1 MVMAIRSSLKKKSI
15 LALTIYL
22 AFFLAI
28 VGTLSYWGLEVPFRK
43 ELKNNLAL
51 RAELLATQIRG
62 PLNNSI
68 GVLQSVTSIGKSAAD
83 KEEQERMLR
92 SLFSVVGGV
101 IISGGLW
108 PEPNLSATDPSL
120 RYDSLFFNKATDGQ
134 VDQLSSW
141 NNPKAGGYD
150 RESWYLAAE
159 REAEGLY
166 FWSPVYV
173 DPYTRVEMITVS
185 TPYYRNGQF
194 AGVATVDLSLE
205 SLIQF
210 VAATAEQY
218 NLGVNLKDAFGVEV
232 VSHNF
237 RTYDNALVSYYSF
250 GEFNWQIEVV
260 NANQHVDEII
270 FDLIINIEKGLMP
283 ILLLCVMVGYFLI
296 SHYWIRPIVLIAKKV
311 SESREGEIIDIR
323 YKSQDEI
330 RHLIDTFNQKTIY
343 LEAEKVKAQASTK
356 AKSAFLATLSHEI
369 RTPMNG
375 VLGTA
380 QILLKD
386 ELTPKQRQ
394 HLTSLY
400 ESGEHMM
407 SLLNE
412 ILDYSKIEQGKFE
425 LDHSAFPL
433 KSIIGSI
440 KSIYS
445 SLCVEKGLKF
455 QLNSEITD
463 GRWYYGD
470 KARLRQIIFNLLSNA
485 VKFTEAGFVAI
496 GLSEESCDEENY
508 LIIKVQ
514 DTGIGIAQESLGRI
528 FRPFE
533 QAESH
538 TTRRFGGTGLGLAI
552 VKQIAELMN
561 GTVLVQSE
569 VGQGSCFKVR
579 VKLAITEPVTE
590 DVKPTK
596 AKTYPGLRV
605 LIVEDNRT
613 NIMILEAFMRNKGF
627 ECHSVMD
634 GVQAITA
641 LQESSFD
648 LVLMDNHMPLKDGIQ
663 ATREI
668 RQLPLPQAKIL
679 LFGCTADVFKD
690 TRDKMLSAGADDIIA
705 KPIAEHE
712 LDMAL
717 EQHSERLYQF
727 HREPSLPSVE

>member
-1 MVMAIRSSLKKKSI
+1 MAIRSSLKKKSI

-51 RAELLATQIRG
+51 RAELLATQIRE

-141 NNPKAGGYD
+141 NNPKAGGYE

-194 AGVATVDLSLE
+194 AGVATVDLPLE

-538 TTRRFGGTGLGLAI
+538 TTRCFGGTGLGLAI

-579 VKLAITEPVTE
+579 VRLAITEPVTE

>member
-1 MVMAIRSSLKKKSI
+1 MAIRSSLKKKSI

-51 RAELLATQIRG
+51 RAELLATQIRE

-101 IISGGLW
+101 LISGGLW
-108 PEPNLSATDPSL
+108 PEPNLSATDPSQ

-173 DPYTRVEMITVS
+173 DPDTRVEMITVS

>member
-1 MVMAIRSSLKKKSI
+1 MAIRSSLKKKSI
-15 LALTIYL
+15 IALTIYL

-43 ELKNNLAL
+43 ELKNNLSL
-51 RAELLATQIRG
+51 RAELLATQIRE

-68 GVLQSVTSIGKSAAD
+68 GVLQSVTSIGKSALD

-108 PEPNLSATDPSL
+108 PNPDLAPMVQQ
-120 RYDSLFFNKATDGQ
+120 RYDSLFFNKAVDGQ
-134 VDQLSSW
+134 IDQLISW
-141 NNPKAGGYD
+141 NNPQAGGYD
-150 RESWYLAAE
+150 KESWYLAAE
-159 REAEGLY
+159 NEKEGLY
-166 FWSPVYV
+166 FWSPVYI
-173 DPYTRVEMITVS
+173 DAYTQVEMITVS
-185 TPYYRNGQF
+185 TPYYRNGVF

-205 SLIQF
+205 GLIKF
-210 VAATAEQY
+210 VAETAEQY
-218 NLGVNLKDAFGVEV
+218 NLGVNLKDAFGVDI

-237 RTYDNALVSYYSF
+237 RIYENALVSYYNF

-260 NANQHVDEII
+260 NATHHIDEII
-270 FDLIINIEKGLMP
+270 FNLIINIEKRLMP

-296 SHYWIRPIVLIAKKV
+296 NHYWIRPIVMIAKKV
-311 SESREGEIIDIR
+311 NESREGEIIDIR

-386 ELTPKQRQ
+386 ELTAKQRQ

-407 SLLNE
+407 TLLNE

-425 LDHSAFPL
+425 LDYSSFPL
-433 KSIIGSI
+433 RSIIGSI

-445 SLCVEKGLKF
+445 SLCFEKGLKF
-455 QLNSEITD
+455 HLNSEITD
-463 GRWYYGD
+463 SRWYYGD

-485 VKFTEAGFVAI
+485 VKFTERGFVTI
-496 GLSEESCDEENY
+496 GLAEEATQEGHY

-514 DTGIGIAQESLGRI
+514 DSGIGIAKEALGRI
-528 FRPFE
+528 FQPFE

-552 VKQIAELMN
+552 VKQIAALMN
-561 GTVLVQSE
+561 GTVSVQSE
-569 VGQGSCFKVR
+569 VGRGTCFEVR
-579 VKLAITEPVTE
+579 VKLAITEPIKE
-590 DVKPTK
+590 EYKPIK
-596 AKTYPGLRV
+596 AKTYPGLRA

-627 ECHSVMD
+627 ECHSVTD
-634 GVQAITA
+634 GEQAILA
-641 LQESSFD
+641 LQKHQYD

-668 RQLPLPQAKIL
+668 RQLPFPQSNIL
-679 LFGCTADVFKD
+679 LFGCTADVFKE
-690 TRDKMLSAGADDIIA
+690 TRDRMLSAGADDIIA

-712 LDMAL
+712 LDLAL
-717 EQHSERLYQF
+717 EQHHERLYQF
-727 HREPSLPSVE
+727 HPECLSELAD

>member
-1 MVMAIRSSLKKKSI
+1 MAIRSSLKKKSI

-51 RAELLATQIRG
+51 RAELLATQVRE

-68 GVLQSVTSIGKSAAD
+68 GVLQSVTSIGKSATD
-83 KEEQERMLR
+83 KQEQERMLR

-108 PEPNLSATDPSL
+108 PDPSLSTDEAL
-120 RYDSLFFNKATDGQ
+120 RYDSLFFNKAVDGHI
-134 VDQLSSW
+134 DQLISW
-141 NNPKAGGYD
+141 NNPQAGGYD
-150 RESWYLAAE
+150 KESWYLAAE
-159 REAEGLY
+159 HEAEGLY

-173 DPYTRVEMITVS
+173 DAYTRVEMITVS
-185 TPYYRNGQF
+185 TPYYRNGVF
-194 AGVATVDLSLE
+194 AGVATVDLSLDG
-205 SLIQF
+205 LIKF

-218 NLGVNLKDAFGVEV
+218 NLGVNLKDAFGVDI

-237 RTYDNALVSYYSF
+237 RTYEHALVSYHNF

-260 NANQHVDEII
+260 NATQHVDEII
-270 FDLIINIEKGLMP
+270 FNLIIDIEKRLMP

-296 SHYWIRPIVLIAKKV
+296 NHYWIRPIVMIAKKV
-311 SESREGEIIDIR
+311 SESGEGEIIDIR
-323 YKSQDEI
+323 YQYQDEI

-386 ELTPKQRQ
+386 ELTTKQRQ

-425 LDHSAFPL
+425 LDYSPFPL
-433 KSIIGSI
+433 RSIIGSI

-445 SLCVEKGLKF
+445 SLCYEKGLKF
-455 QLNSEITD
+455 QLHSEISDT
-463 GRWYYGD
+463 RWYYGD
-470 KARLRQIIFNLLSNA
+470 KARLRQIVFNLLSNA
-485 VKFTEAGFVAI
+485 VKFTEKGFVSV
-496 GLSEESCDEENY
+496 GLMEEKTHDGNY
-508 LIIKVQ
+508 LTIKVQ
-514 DTGIGIAQESLGRI
+514 DSGIGIAQEALGRI
-528 FRPFE
+528 FQPFE

-561 GTVLVQSE
+561 GSVVVHSE
-569 VGQGSCFKVR
+569 VGRGTCFEVK
-579 VKLAITEPVTE
+579 VKLSITEPIKE
-590 DVKPTK
+590 EFKPTK

-627 ECHSVMD
+627 ECQSVTD
-634 GVQAITA
+634 GEQAIVA
-641 LQESSFD
+641 LQQGQFD

-668 RQLPLPQAKIL
+668 RQLSSPQSNIL
-679 LFGCTADVFKD
+679 LFGCTADVFKE
-690 TRDKMLSAGADDIIA
+690 TRDRMIAAGADDIIA

-712 LDMAL
+712 LDFTL
-717 EQHSERLYQF
+717 EQHYERLYQY
-727 HREPSLPSVE
+727 HPECLSAVSD

>member
-1 MVMAIRSSLKKKSI
+1 MAIRSSLKKKSI

-51 RAELLATQIRG
+51 RAELLATQIRE

-68 GVLQSVTSIGKSAAD
+68 GVLQSVTSIGKDAIN

-108 PEPNLSATDPSL
+108 PDPNLSTTKPL
-120 RYDSLFFNKATDGQ
+120 RYDSLFFNKAIDGQ
-134 VDQLSSW
+134 VDQLISW

-150 RESWYLAAE
+150 KESWYVAAE
-159 REAEGLY
+159 NEAEGMY

-173 DPYTRVEMITVS
+173 DAYTRVEMITVS
-185 TPYYRNGQF
+185 TPYYRNGVF

-205 SLIQF
+205 GLIKF
-210 VAATAEQY
+210 VASTAEQY
-218 NLGVNLKDAFGVEV
+218 NLGVNLKDAFGVEI

-237 RTYDNALVSYYSF
+237 RTYDNALVSYYNF

-260 NANQHVDEII
+260 NATQHVDEII
-270 FDLIINIEKGLMP
+270 FNLIINIEKGLMP

-311 SESREGEIIDIR
+311 SESGEGEIIDIR
-323 YKSQDEI
+323 YKNQDEI

-386 ELTPKQRQ
+386 ELTAKQRQ

-407 SLLNE
+407 YLLNE

-425 LDHSAFPL
+425 LDYSPFPL
-433 KSIIGSI
+433 RSIIGSI

-445 SLCVEKGLKF
+445 SLCFEKGLQF
-455 QLNSEITD
+455 QLHSEIIDT
-463 GRWYYGD
+463 RWYYGD

-485 VKFTEAGFVAI
+485 VKFTEQGFVSV
-496 GLSEESCDEENY
+496 GLSEENIGDEY
-508 LIIKVQ
+508 FLTIKVQ
-514 DTGIGIAQESLGRI
+514 DSGIGIPQDALDRI
-528 FRPFE
+528 FQPFE

-552 VKQIAELMN
+552 VKQIAELMS
-561 GTVLVQSE
+561 GTVSVQSE
-569 VGQGSCFKVR
+569 VGQGTCFEVR
-579 VKLAITEPVTE
+579 VKLAASEPIKE
-590 DVKPTK
+590 EYKPVK

-627 ECHSVMD
+627 ECHSVTD
-634 GVQAITA
+634 GEQAIYA
-641 LQESSFD
+641 LKNSSYD

-668 RQLPLPQAKIL
+668 RQLPLPQSNIL
-679 LFGCTADVFKD
+679 LFGCTADVFKE
-690 TRDKMLSAGADDIIA
+690 TRDRMISAGADDIIA

-712 LDMAL
+712 LDLAL
-717 EQHSERLYQF
+717 ELHSERLYQF
-727 HREPSLPSVE
+727 HAERLIQAMD

>member
-1 MVMAIRSSLKKKSI
+1 MAIRSSLKKKSI

-28 VGTLSYWGLEVPFRK
+28 VGTLSYWVLEVPFRK

-51 RAELLATQIRG
+51 RAELLATQIRE
-62 PLNNSI
+62 PLSNSI
-68 GVLQSVTSIGKSAAD
+68 GVLQSVTSIGKDAID

-92 SLFSVVGGV
+92 SLFSVVDGV
-101 IISGGLW
+101 IVSGGLW
-108 PEPNLSATDPSL
+108 PDPNLSTTELS
-120 RYDSLFFNKATDGQ
+120 RYDSLFFNKAVDGE
-134 VDQLSSW
+134 VDQLISW

-150 RESWYLAAE
+150 KESWYLAAE
-159 REAEGLY
+159 NEAEGHY
-166 FWSPVYV
+166 FWSPVYI
-173 DPYTRVEMITVS
+173 DAYTRVEMITVS
-185 TPYYRNGQF
+185 TPYYRNGVF

-205 SLIQF
+205 GLIQF
-210 VAATAEQY
+210 VAKNAEQY
-218 NLGVNLKDAFGVEV
+218 NLGVNLKDAFGVEI

-237 RTYDNALVSYYSF
+237 RTYENALVSYYNF

-260 NANQHVDEII
+260 NADQHVDEII

-296 SHYWIRPIVLIAKKV
+296 SHYWIRPIALIAKKV
-311 SESREGEIIDIR
+311 SESGEGEIIDIR
-323 YKSQDEI
+323 YKNQDEI

-386 ELTPKQRQ
+386 ELTAKQRQ

-407 SLLNE
+407 YLLNE

-425 LDHSAFPL
+425 LDYSPFPL
-433 KSIIGSI
+433 RSIIGSI

-445 SLCVEKGLKF
+445 SLCFEKGLQF
-455 QLNSEITD
+455 QLHSEIIDT
-463 GRWYYGD
+463 RWYYGD

-485 VKFTEAGFVAI
+485 VKFTEQGFVSV
-496 GLSEESCDEENY
+496 GLSEENIGDEY
-508 LIIKVQ
+508 FLTIKVQ
-514 DTGIGIAQESLGRI
+514 DSGIGIPQDALDRI
-528 FRPFE
+528 FQPFE

-552 VKQIAELMN
+552 VKQIAELMS
-561 GTVLVQSE
+561 GTVSVQSE
-569 VGQGSCFKVR
+569 VGQGTCFEVR
-579 VKLAITEPVTE
+579 VKLAASEPIKE
-590 DVKPTK
+590 EYKPVK

-627 ECHSVMD
+627 ECHSVTD
-634 GVQAITA
+634 GEQAIYA
-641 LQESSFD
+641 LKNSSYD

-668 RQLPLPQAKIL
+668 RQLPLPQSNIL
-679 LFGCTADVFKD
+679 LFGCTADVFKE
-690 TRDKMLSAGADDIIA
+690 TRDRMISAGADDIIA

-712 LDMAL
+712 LDLAL
-717 EQHSERLYQF
+717 ELHSERLYQF
-727 HREPSLPSVE
+727 HAERLIQATD

>member
-1 MVMAIRSSLKKKSI
+1 MAIRSSLKKKSI

-51 RAELLATQIRG
+51 RAELLATQIRE

-68 GVLQSVTSIGKSAAD
+68 GVLQSVTSIGKDAIN

-108 PEPNLSATDPSL
+108 PDPNLSTTKPL
-120 RYDSLFFNKATDGQ
+120 RYDSLFFNKAIDGQ
-134 VDQLSSW
+134 VDQLISW

-150 RESWYLAAE
+150 KESWYVAAE
-159 REAEGLY
+159 NEAEGMY

-173 DPYTRVEMITVS
+173 DAYTRVEMITVS
-185 TPYYRNGQF
+185 TPYYRNGVF

-205 SLIQF
+205 GLIKF
-210 VAATAEQY
+210 VASTAEQY
-218 NLGVNLKDAFGVEV
+218 NLGVNLKDAFGLEI

-237 RTYDNALVSYYSF
+237 RTYDNALVSYYNF

-260 NANQHVDEII
+260 NATQHVDEII
-270 FDLIINIEKGLMP
+270 FNLIINIEKGLMP

-311 SESREGEIIDIR
+311 SESGEGEIIDIR
-323 YKSQDEI
+323 YKNQDEI

-386 ELTPKQRQ
+386 ELTAKQRQ

-407 SLLNE
+407 YLLNE

-425 LDHSAFPL
+425 LDYSPFPL
-433 KSIIGSI
+433 RSIIGSI

-445 SLCVEKGLKF
+445 SLCFEKGLQF
-455 QLNSEITD
+455 QLHSEIIDT
-463 GRWYYGD
+463 RWYYGD

-485 VKFTEAGFVAI
+485 VKFTEQGFVSV
-496 GLSEESCDEENY
+496 GLSEENIGDEY
-508 LIIKVQ
+508 FLTIKVQ
-514 DTGIGIAQESLGRI
+514 DSGIGIPQDALDRI
-528 FRPFE
+528 FQPFE

-552 VKQIAELMN
+552 VKQIAELMS
-561 GTVLVQSE
+561 GTVSVQSE
-569 VGQGSCFKVR
+569 VGLGTCFEVR
-579 VKLAITEPVTE
+579 VKLAASEPIKE
-590 DVKPTK
+590 EYKPVK

-627 ECHSVMD
+627 ECHSVTD
-634 GVQAITA
+634 GEQAIHA
-641 LQESSFD
+641 LKNSSYD

-668 RQLPLPQAKIL
+668 RQLPLPQSNIL
-679 LFGCTADVFKD
+679 LFGCTADVFKE
-690 TRDKMLSAGADDIIA
+690 TRDRMISAGADDIIA

-712 LDMAL
+712 LDLAL
-717 EQHSERLYQF
+717 ELHSERLYQF
-727 HREPSLPSVE
+727 HAERLIQATD

>member
-1 MVMAIRSSLKKKSI
+1 MAIRSSLKKKSI

-51 RAELLATQIRG
+51 RAELLATQIRE

-68 GVLQSVTSIGKSAAD
+68 GVLQSLTSIGKSAAD

-311 SESREGEIIDIR
+311 SESREG
-323 YKSQDEI
+323 
-330 RHLIDTFNQKTIY
+330 
-343 LEAEKVKAQASTK
+343 
-356 AKSAFLATLSHEI
+356 
-369 RTPMNG
+369 
-375 VLGTA
+375 
-380 QILLKD
+380 
-386 ELTPKQRQ
+386 
-394 HLTSLY
+394 
-400 ESGEHMM
+400 
-407 SLLNE
+407 
-412 ILDYSKIEQGKFE
+412 
-425 LDHSAFPL
+425 
-433 KSIIGSI
+433 
-440 KSIYS
+440 
-445 SLCVEKGLKF
+445 
-455 QLNSEITD
+455 
-463 GRWYYGD
+463 
-470 KARLRQIIFNLLSNA
+470 
-485 VKFTEAGFVAI
+485 
-496 GLSEESCDEENY
+496 
-508 LIIKVQ
+508 
-514 DTGIGIAQESLGRI
+514 
-528 FRPFE
+528 
-533 QAESH
+533 
-538 TTRRFGGTGLGLAI
+538 
-552 VKQIAELMN
+552 
-561 GTVLVQSE
+561 
-569 VGQGSCFKVR
+569 
-579 VKLAITEPVTE
+579 
-590 DVKPTK
+590 
-596 AKTYPGLRV
+596 
-605 LIVEDNRT
+605 
-613 NIMILEAFMRNKGF
+613 
-627 ECHSVMD
+627 
-634 GVQAITA
+634 
-641 LQESSFD
+641 
-648 LVLMDNHMPLKDGIQ
+648 
-663 ATREI
+663 
-668 RQLPLPQAKIL
+668 
-679 LFGCTADVFKD
+679 
-690 TRDKMLSAGADDIIA
+690 
-705 KPIAEHE
+705 
-712 LDMAL
+712 
-717 EQHSERLYQF
+717 
-727 HREPSLPSVE
+727 

>member
-1 MVMAIRSSLKKKSI
+1 MAIRSSLKKKSI

-51 RAELLATQIRG
+51 RAELLATQIRE

-68 GVLQSVTSIGKSAAD
+68 GVLQSVTSIGKDAIN

-108 PEPNLSATDPSL
+108 PDPDLSTTKPL
-120 RYDSLFFNKATDGQ
+120 RYDSLFFNKAIDGQ
-134 VDQLSSW
+134 VDQLISW

-150 RESWYLAAE
+150 KESWYIAAE
-159 REAEGLY
+159 NEAEGMY

-173 DPYTRVEMITVS
+173 DAYTRVEMITVS
-185 TPYYRNGQF
+185 TPYYRNGVF

-205 SLIQF
+205 GLIKF
-210 VAATAEQY
+210 VASTAEQY
-218 NLGVNLKDAFGVEV
+218 NLGVNLKDAFGVEI

-237 RTYDNALVSYYSF
+237 RTYDNALVSYYNF

-260 NANQHVDEII
+260 NATQHVDEII
-270 FDLIINIEKGLMP
+270 FNLIINIEKGLMP

-311 SESREGEIIDIR
+311 SESGEGEIIDIR
-323 YKSQDEI
+323 YKNQDEI

-386 ELTPKQRQ
+386 ELTAKQRQ

-407 SLLNE
+407 YLLNE

-425 LDHSAFPL
+425 LDYSPFPL
-433 KSIIGSI
+433 RSIIGSI

-445 SLCVEKGLKF
+445 SLCFEKGLQF
-455 QLNSEITD
+455 QLHSEIIDT
-463 GRWYYGD
+463 RWYYGD

-485 VKFTEAGFVAI
+485 VKFTEQGFVSV
-496 GLSEESCDEENY
+496 GLSEENIGDEY
-508 LIIKVQ
+508 FLMIKVQ
-514 DTGIGIAQESLGRI
+514 DSGIGIPQDALDRI
-528 FRPFE
+528 FQPFE

-552 VKQIAELMN
+552 VKQIAELMS
-561 GTVLVQSE
+561 GTVSVQSE
-569 VGQGSCFKVR
+569 VGQGTCFEVR
-579 VKLAITEPVTE
+579 VKLVASEPIKE
-590 DVKPTK
+590 EYKPVK

-627 ECHSVMD
+627 ECHSVTD
-634 GVQAITA
+634 GEQAIHA
-641 LQESSFD
+641 LKNSSYD

-668 RQLPLPQAKIL
+668 RQLPLPQSNIL
-679 LFGCTADVFKD
+679 LFGCTADVFKE
-690 TRDKMLSAGADDIIA
+690 TRDRMISAGADDIIA

-712 LDMAL
+712 LDLAL
-717 EQHSERLYQF
+717 EMHSQRLYQF
-727 HREPSLPSVE
+727 HAERLIQATD

>member
-1 MVMAIRSSLKKKSI
+1 MAIRSSLKKKSI

-28 VGTLSYWGLEVPFRK
+28 VGTLSYWGLEAPFRK

-51 RAELLATQIRG
+51 RAELLATQIRE

-108 PEPNLSATDPSL
+108 AEPNLSATDPSL

-412 ILDYSKIEQGKFE
+412 ILDCSKIEQGKFE